1 MSPDIVALIG
11 ITLVG
16 AVVNGALGYG
26 FSSLTVPV
34 ALLFYTNRLLN
45 PALVLIE
52 VVLNGYVVWTNR
64 TGLSRVRGR
73 VLPIVL
79 GLLPGVAVGTWLV
92 YMVNPGWMKVVTYA
106 ALIPLILLQAGGIR
120 RPIRSERSAG
130 LVLGSGVG
138 VLYAGTTISGPPL
151 ALMFNNQGY
160 TKQDFRAGLGVVRLA
175 ESSLTAVA
183 YLYAGLFTMDSLR
196 LIPFVIPSVVV
207 GIPVGIWV
215 IQHVRSE
222 TFRRM
227 CMSFDAWIVGFGMSK
242 VLDELHIIEAPAAY
256 VVLAVVGAIDLYL
269 LWRFF
274 ARPRIPSRGRQD
286 VVTLTLDP

>member
-11 ITLVG
+11 ITWVG
-16 AVVNGALGYG
+16 AIVNGALGYG

-52 VVLNGYVVWTNR
+52 VVLNGYAVWTNR
-64 TGLSRVRGR
+64 AGLSSVWGR
-73 VLPIVL
+73 VAPIIL
-79 GLLPGVAVGTWLV
+79 GLLPGVALGTWLV
-92 YMVNPGWMKVVTYA
+92 YLVNPGWMKVVTYA

-130 LVLGSGVG
+130 LTLGSGVG
-138 VLYAGTTISGPPL
+138 VLYAVTTISGPPL
-151 ALMFNNQGY
+151 AVMFNNQGY
-160 TKQDFRAGLGVVRLA
+160 TKQDFRAGLCVVRLA

-183 YLYAGLFTMDSLR
+183 YLYAGLFAMDSLR
-196 LIPFVIPSVVV
+196 LIPFIVPSVII
-207 GIPVGIWV
+207 GIPVGAWV
-215 IQHVRSE
+215 IQRVRSE
-222 TFRRM
+222 TFRRV

-256 VVLAVVGAIDLYL
+256 SVLAVVGAIDLYL

-274 ARPRIPSRGRQD
+274 TRPKAPSRGLQE
-286 VVTLTLDP
+286 VITLTLDP